1 MSVAAHEWACD
12 QILAHPEWAPPTR
25 LLLSMLANHHRT
37 NKEVSWPSR
46 KRLSDLVGVSP
57 RNISAHL
64 RVLED
69 AGVLTTSQG
78 YRDNGSKTTNR
89 YSLNLTPPVATD
101 KSPLSPAT
109 RLEREVERGVST
121 SYFHAGSEAPPSKRT
136 VGGKRKARNTG
147 HPDDDFDPANAED
160 LRDLPAPLPEGACPE
175 TFERTATRTGNKA
188 LCEHFGIL
196 VLGRKWDSI
205 ESAPLATVIKSLQ
218 QELDNDVIHGMIHAF
233 AESTRPMDV
242 AQWRLFA
249 ARKSTLHQR
258 VTRQVIAAAPA
269 TEDDYAGYDDW
280 KTREMPWQQIQR
292 EAREAAST
300 DAAEVCKTPATHHE
314 EN

>member
-1 MSVAAHEWACD
+1 MSAHSHKWARE
-12 QILAHPEWAPPTR
+12 QIDAHPEWSTVTR
-25 LLLSMLANHHRT
+25 FLLRELADFHRSDEMT
-37 NKEVSWPSR
+37 VWPSR
-46 KRLSDLVGVSP
+46 RALAERMDVEPKTVS
-57 RNISAHL
+57 RHL
-64 RVLED
+64 RVLEES
-69 AGVLTTSQG
+69 GVVETSPG
-78 YRDNGSKTTNR
+78 FRDNGSQTSNR
-89 YSLNLTPPVATD
+89 YALKLTPLP
-101 KSPLSPAT
+101 SPGDPPSPPESS
-109 RLEREVERGVST
+109 LEVSIRSQGVST
-121 SYFHAGSEAPPSKRT
+121 SYFHAGSKAPPSKRT
-136 VGGKRKARNTG
+136 VGSRRKARKTG

-160 LRDLPAPLPEGACPE
+160 LQEVPAPLPEGACPE

-233 AESTRPMDV
+233 AESDRPMDV

-258 VTRQVIAAAPA
+258 VTRQVIAAAPV

-280 KTREMPWQQIQR
+280 KTREMLWQTR
-292 EAREAAST
+292 EREAAST
-300 DAAEVCKTPATHHE
+300 AAVEVCKTPATHHE